1 MIDVEQQ
8 DRAIRKQQLDGERY
22 FLSLC
27 EEGLRR
33 GLLSE
38 SDREC
43 FLMGC
48 RSILSRKTG
57 AYVHGNTVDANSDTA
72 RALLES
78 VYYTVGVELKSMPRP
93 EDAIEALLTLP
104 MEDLY
109 LSGQVKIREK
119 LRAAHLMQR
128 HLKKMLFRT
137 ESQSYNNTAK
147 RKLDDFFRLYR
158 PASFAQQIHVTV
170 EYPTCPPLEGLVGV
184 EYIEALLRRL
194 ALENR
199 FLCYFSPEAVDA
211 LLSRENPDYRSAVMN
226 IYKPVLRAALGCV
239 LTGSPVESLEYDRA
253 RFAEILAGESAAEQL
268 SDALDR
274 VAVHF
279 DCHPDLRAY
288 LAAGIRL
295 I

>member
-1 MIDVEQQ
+1 MNDVEQLS
-8 DRAIRKQQLDGERY
+8 RVIVQQKLDGERY

-33 GLLSE
+33 GLLTE
-38 SDREC
+38 ADRER

-57 AYVHGNTVDANSDTA
+57 SYVHGNTVDANSETA
-72 RALLES
+72 QALLES
-78 VYYTVGVELKSMPRP
+78 VYYTIGVELKRYARP
-93 EDAIEALLTLP
+93 EDAVSALLTRP
-104 MEDLY
+104 IEDLY
-109 LSGQVKIREK
+109 LAGQVKIREK
-119 LRAAHLMQR
+119 LRASHLMQR
-128 HLKKMLFRT
+128 HLKKTLFRT
-137 ESQSYNNTAK
+137 ESRCYNETAK

-158 PASFAQQIHVTV
+158 PASFAQLIHVTV
-170 EYPTCPPLEGLVGV
+170 EYPTCPPLTGLVGV

-211 LLSRENPDYRSAVMN
+211 LLTREHPDYRDTVMN

-239 LTGSPVESLEYDRA
+239 LTGHPVESLEYDEGKLSA
-253 RFAEILAGESAAEQL
+253 ILTSDTAAEQL

-274 VAVHF
+274 IAVHF

-288 LAAGIRL
+288 LAEGMKL